1 MEPIVRLIRVF
12 CVFLSAKMNICSL
25 KKAAQ
30 LDWQSGVRT
39 PVSGTTFS
47 KLNGKS
53 VIFFCWLEGK

>member
-47 KLNGKS
+47 KLNGK
-53 VIFFCWLEGK
+53 FD